1 MSSHDRNAYGGHRNM
16 QFRNFFCNAP
26 AAQQVSLVGDFNRW
40 NPRSNPMVRGADGIW
55 TIRLEFRHGHHRFA
69 FEVDG
74 QLVLDP
80 TAMGITKDDQGRRVS
95 LMAVS

>member
-1 MSSHDRNAYGGHRNM
+1 MSSIHRGAHGAYHNV
-16 QFRNFFCNAP
+16 QNRNFFCTAPNAHH
-26 AAQQVSLVGDFNRW
+26 VSLVGDFNKW
-40 NPRSNPMVRGADGIW
+40 NAKANPMVRGPDGIW
-55 TIRLEFRHGHHRFA
+55 TLRVEFRHGHHLYA

-80 TAMGITKDDQGRRVS
+80 TAMGIARDDEGRRVS